1 MDEFEIICRYFE
13 RESSDSDIRVS
24 IGDDGAVLVPPADRD
39 LISVVDTLVSGIHF
53 PKTLDAA
60 DVGYRAVV
68 VNLSDVA
75 AMGARPR
82 WMTLALTLEAADPGW
97 LEDFARGLFEAA
109 DEHGMALVGGDTT
122 RGNETVVSL
131 QIIAD
136 VEPGC
141 AITRARAQPGDAIF
155 VTGTV
160 GDAAAGL
167 SILQS
172 GLPRS
177 DDVDYLVR
185 RFARPVARVDVGA
198 AIAEFAHA
206 AIDLSDGLY
215 SDLEKMLTASGV
227 AGEIEVTAIPL
238 SPHIM
243 NLMQEEDALRF
254 ALSGGDDYELCFTA
268 NTSDERI
275 QDVAQRTGVAI
286 TRIGRIDEDSGLRCL
301 RNGEAFDYQ
310 DPGYRHFH

>member
-1 MDEFEIICRYFE
+1 MDEFEIIRRYFE
-13 RESSDSDIRVS
+13 RESSDRDIRLS
-24 IGDDGAVLVPPADRD
+24 IGDDGAVLVPSPDRD

-53 PKTLDAA
+53 PATLDAA

-68 VNLSDVA
+68 VNLSDIA

-82 WMTLALTLEAADPGW
+82 WMTLALTLEHADPAW

-109 DEHGMALVGGDTT
+109 DEHGVALVGGDTT
-122 RGNETVVSL
+122 RGGETVISV
-131 QIIAD
+131 QILGD
-136 VEPGC
+136 VDPDRVM
-141 AITRARAQPGDAIF
+141 TRAGARPGDAIY

-172 GLPRS
+172 GLPENE
-177 DDVDYLVR
+177 DIAYLVQRFR
-185 RFARPVARVDVGA
+185 RPAARVAAGA
-198 AIAEFAHA
+198 AIAAFAHA

-215 SDLEKMLTASGV
+215 ADLDKLLDASGI
-227 AGEIEVTAIPL
+227 AGSLELDDIPL
-238 SPHIM
+238 SPQLRR
-243 NLMQEEDALRF
+243 LMSEEDARRF

-268 NTSDERI
+268 N
-275 QDVAQRTGVAI
+275 VAA
-286 TRIGRIDEDSGLRCL
+286 TRIREVAERVGVPISRVGQVAEGAGLRCL
-301 RNGEAFDYQ
+301 KSGEAYAYQ

>member
-1 MDEFEIICRYFE
+1 MDEFEIITRYFA
-13 RESSDSDIRVS
+13 RESTDRDIRLS
-24 IGDDGAVLVPPADRD
+24 IGDDGAVLVPSPDRD

-53 PKTLDAA
+53 PATLDAA

-68 VNLSDVA
+68 VNLSDIA

-82 WMTLALTLEAADPGW
+82 WMTLALTLEHADPAW

-109 DEHGMALVGGDTT
+109 DEHGVALVGGDTT
-122 RGNETVVSL
+122 RGGETVISV
-131 QIIAD
+131 QILGD
-136 VEPGC
+136 VDPDRVMM
-141 AITRARAQPGDAIF
+141 RAGARPGDAIY

-172 GLPRS
+172 GLPENE
-177 DDVDYLVR
+177 DVAYLVQRFR
-185 RFARPVARVDVGA
+185 RPAARIAAGA
-198 AIAEFAHA
+198 GIAAFAHA

-215 SDLEKMLTASGV
+215 ADLDKLLEASDV
-227 AGEIEVTAIPL
+227 AGSLELDDIPL
-238 SPHIM
+238 SPQLRR
-243 NLMQEEDALRF
+243 LMSEEDARRF

-268 NTSDERI
+268 NVAAARI
-275 QDVAQRTGVAI
+275 QEVADRVGVPI
-286 TRIGRIDEDSGLRCL
+286 NRVGRVSEGAGLRCL
-301 RNGEAFDYQ
+301 QSGEPYDYQ